1 MQTNLTQWDRRFLQ
15 LCKLVASWSKDPST
29 GVGCILV
36 DQQNRLISTGFNG
49 LPAGVKDTEKRLN
62 DRETKISIVIHAEEN
77 ALLFAKGST
86 VGCTAYIWPLP
97 PCASCASKL
106 IQSGVKRIVSI
117 APEVDTAKR
126 WRNSFTMADTLYAEA
141 GVIVDIEEGVLDG

>member
-15 LCKLVASWSKDPST
+15 LGKLVASWSKDPST
-29 GVGCILV
+29 RVGCILV

-62 DRETKISIVIHAEEN
+62 DRETKINLVIHAEEN
-77 ALLFAKGST
+77 ALLFAKGNT

-106 IQSGVKRIVSI
+106 IQARVRRIVSV
-117 APEVDTAKR
+117 APDPGLEKR
-126 WRNSFTMADTLYAEA
+126 WRNSFTLADVLYAEA
-141 GVIVDIEEGVLDG
+141 GVIVDIE